1 MRVGLEDN
9 NKLPDGRV
17 ATNYELVKHV
27 VDMAKMMGRE
37 IATPAEAREILS
49 MDPAKVDRIL
59 PQLDPAMD
67 LRDLVTDYHPYKD
80 LEPIGGWSLEMRP
93 TASHPEHPDY
103 APKEVAVAR

>member
-1 MRVGLEDN
+1 M
-9 NKLPDGRV
+9 V
-17 ATNYELVKHV
+17 ATTRFP
-27 VDMAKMMGRE
+27 VDCARRFDLE
-37 IATPAEAREILS
+37 PDAREWR
-49 MDPAKVDRIL
+49 DRL
-59 PQLDPAMD
+59 TVVAMD